1 MQTTP
6 PTPEAL
12 IGISTLVQMLQRS
25 RASIYRDI
33 QNKAFPKP
41 LKLGNSSRWK
51 LSEVQAVIERL
62 SLDRLND

>member
-1 MQTTP
+1 MHTTS

-41 LKLGNSSRWK
+41 LKLGKSSRWK

-62 SLDRLND
+62 SQDRMND